1 MHAMYTLSTD
11 TTGSIEFVR
20 VSGVLTLDE
29 VERWAA
35 ELDAQWSALRHDRPF
50 VAVIDIRGY
59 EVAEQ
64 DRAVHQR
71 QRVVIPSLLARHGFE
86 VGFFRLLEERN
97 TIPADPD
104 RARPVAV
111 AHVHHDASKMARY
124 NELLGTE
131 NERFFT
137 DPDEAAQWALS
148 RLA

>member
-1 MHAMYTLSTD
+1 MYTLSTD

-35 ELDAQWSALRHDRPF
+35 ELDGRWSARGHDRPF

-59 EVAEQ
+59 EVADQ
-64 DRAVHQR
+64 DRTVHQH
-71 QRVVIPSLLARHGFE
+71 QRVIIPTLLARHGFE
-86 VGFFRLLEERN
+86 VGFFRLLEEPN
-97 TIPADPD
+97 TIPADPS
-104 RARPVAV
+104 RARVIAV

-124 NELLGTE
+124 AELLGTE

-137 DPDEAAQWALS
+137 DPNEAERWARS
-148 RLA
+148 SLA